1 MESQELN
8 DKMRHLYLDD
18 DERFD
23 AFFDQEAGDEMPNLY
38 YDHDELFLD
47 SGDDD
52 GDGFLESDEYDEF
65 LGTDIESEGE
75 DGRMEGVD
83 VVEYPWPSH
92 MRGEGNEWLDEVS
105 HRRGIEGHDWPYQ
118 FGHGI
123 ERNMASSTPGL
134 FMPGNPL
141 DNVPPDDFLESDID
155 DDESRHV
162 AAMTVRPLSY
172 PSHPI
177 PSTLQHS
184 EYEDDYGDDDDFL
197 DGIDDVENPVPSS
210 HLFSPD
216 ISTIHQSA
224 PAIQFILP
232 RSPQLSLGQAGD
244 IICDRNHHSDAGDG
258 YEQEFLESDSEAVSE
273 MGIYTVDQYI
283 PAPEQELLELEMGT
297 YTVDHEYLD
306 YPFEL
311 GSEIGDYT
319 ADHDNRIDTEI
330 EHVEYTADQEMNH
343 CQCEGA
349 SEMGVYTADQYFEPS
364 ESSSSLDS
372 IGLTSRQN
380 TSRDDD
386 DEEEV
391 VYRIPAM
398 PVDMRNYQYPLEDDD
413 DDFLMSDGGDAMSI
427 HSDLPIT
434 PNDEPN
440 RQLMQSH
447 DHLGSGGINHME
459 PHFTQGLSE
468 FEGVHP
474 LFPDEDGLP
483 FCDTEDEDQAA
494 AMPM

>member
-1 MESQELN
+1 
-8 DKMRHLYLDD
+8 MRHLYLDD

-23 AFFDQEAGDEMPNLY
+23 AFFDQEAGDELPNLY
-38 YDHDELFLD
+38 NAPDEMFLD
-47 SGDDD
+47 SADD
-52 GDGFLESDEYDEF
+52 GSDGILESDDYDEF
-65 LGTDIESEGE
+65 LDADTDAES
-75 DGRMEGVD
+75 DFDRMDGVD
-83 VVEYPWPSH
+83 VAGYPWPDPIQ
-92 MRGEGNEWLDEVS
+92 GEGNDWIDEVD
-105 HRRGIEGHDWPYQ
+105 HRREPQGHNVPYASDR
-118 FGHGI
+118 GPGC
-123 ERNMASSTPGL
+123 NVASSIPAQSMSDNL
-134 FMPGNPL
+134 FGI
-141 DNVPPDDFLESDID
+141 VPSYRDDDFLESDID
-155 DDESRHV
+155 DDH
-162 AAMTVRPLSY
+162 
-172 PSHPI
+172 
-177 PSTLQHS
+177 
-184 EYEDDYGDDDDFL
+184 EDDSDFL
-197 DGIDDVENPVPSS
+197 DGFDDAENRLPSS
-210 HLFSPD
+210 HRRPHD
-216 ISTIHQSA
+216 ISIIHQPTRS
-224 PAIQFILP
+224 IQFILP

-244 IICDRNHHSDAGDG
+244 IICYRGHHLDPDGG
-258 YEQEFLESDSEAVSE
+258 YEQEFLESDSQAVSE
-273 MGIYTVDQYI
+273 MGIYTVDQHL
-283 PAPEQELLELEMGT
+283 PCSEHEFEPGT
-297 YTVDHEYLD
+297 GAYAVDHEYLD
-306 YPFEL
+306 DPSEL